1 MQLVMKR
8 IWTIAKIVILILVC
22 CLVIARDNLAP
33 ADQLERVRAYT
44 RNIEFDFVNWTLQ
57 ALLTKNQAAVLSLQ
71 NYIPEQSHEE
81 IITEYFRRVGEINGL
96 KTQIVFIYSD
106 PNIANPDESAAEFN
120 QTLNAKE
127 TEITPYAILSET
139 ILQQRISTIIADL
152 NLSAGGQLIPP
163 LMYHVTPLPMAL
175 IVSPRNAIQ
184 QDADISLLPELTLE
198 EIIKLEDTV
207 ERELNVSVL
216 VVNIGGV
223 GIYPT
228 MVLRT
233 TDFSW
238 TIETIAHEWI
248 HNFLTLRPLGMLY
261 AETPQLRTMNETSA
275 SLAGKEIALGVY
287 AQYYPQ
293 FLPKP
298 VIVQENTTEE
308 PTKPAQPP
316 AFDYRAEMHA
326 TRLKVDALLADG
338 KIEQAEEYMEQ
349 RRIYFWDNGYHIRK
363 INQAFFAFYGA
374 YADVPGGAA
383 GTDPVGPAV
392 VSLREQSSSL
402 AAFLNRISW
411 MTSFEDLLN
420 ALQ

>member
-1 MQLVMKR
+1 M
-8 IWTIAKIVILILVC
+8 
-22 CLVIARDNLAP
+22 
-33 ADQLERVRAYT
+33 
-44 RNIEFDFVNWTLQ
+44 
-57 ALLTKNQAAVLSLQ
+57 
-71 NYIPEQSHEE
+71 
-81 IITEYFRRVGEINGL
+81 
-96 KTQIVFIYSD
+96 
-106 PNIANPDESAAEFN
+106 
-120 QTLNAKE
+120 
-127 TEITPYAILSET
+127 
-139 ILQQRISTIIADL
+139 
-152 NLSAGGQLIPP
+152 
-163 LMYHVTPLPMAL
+163 
-175 IVSPRNAIQ
+175 
-184 QDADISLLPELTLE
+184 
-198 EIIKLEDTV
+198 
-207 ERELNVSVL
+207 NVSVL

-293 FLPKP
+293 FMPKP

-338 KIEQAEEYMEQ
+338 KIQQAEEYMEQ